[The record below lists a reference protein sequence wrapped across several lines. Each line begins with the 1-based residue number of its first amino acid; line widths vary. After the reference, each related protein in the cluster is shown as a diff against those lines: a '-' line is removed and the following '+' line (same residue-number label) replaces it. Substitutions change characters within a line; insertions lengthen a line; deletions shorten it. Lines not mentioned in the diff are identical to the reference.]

1 MSTTS
6 TNGVELSSGEQKL
19 NPIGTRRRFRRIL
32 IVGGAVFSIALVAG
46 FIPQLRQRQTATA
59 DTKELAIP
67 TVAVVSPISN
77 TSGSGL
83 NLPAEVKPWQ
93 EASIFAR
100 VNGYLKSWLVDIGAH
115 VEKDQLLAEI
125 DTPDLDQ
132 QLAQARSQAKL
143 AQKSLEQAKS
153 TNQKWQELWH
163 QGVVSELD
171 SENMATSQ
179 ATNQANTEAF
189 AANLRFLEQEVAFK
203 RVTAPF
209 PGTITI
215 RNVNVGDLITA
226 NNTNFEMFHIQQTD
240 PLRVYFRIPQTEASN
255 IAVGQTFDVQVGAQS
270 AKTYPGKVVSTSEAV
285 SPDSR
290 TMLVELQVDNS
301 KNEILP
307 GSYAT
312 VRVPQSALGKV
323 LILPDNTLIF
333 RGKNLQVGVVDA
345 KGVVQLHDVKV
356 GRDFGIQS
364 EILSGVTESDKVI
377 VNPSDSLT
385 TGTNV
390 RVAATPA
397 SSATP
402 PGSAAPDASARTA
415 ASASAPD
422 TSATAAPSAAPA
434 ASITPAASA
443 APDASATSAPS
454 ATPAPSAAK
463 K

>member
-1 MSTTS
+1 MSTTTPTDS
-6 TNGVELSSGEQKL
+6 VSSDEHKTG
-19 NPIGTRRRFRRIL
+19 PVRARRRHRFIL
-32 IVGGAVFSIALVAG
+32 MSGGAMLLIALVGG
-46 FIPQLRQRQTATA
+46 FVPQLRQRQTAAA

-67 TVAVVSPISN
+67 TVAVASPTI
-77 TSGSGL
+77 TTPGSGL

-100 VNGYLKSWLVDIGAH
+100 VNGYLKDWLVDIGAH

-132 QLAQARSQAKL
+132 QLAQARSQATL
-143 AQKSLEQAKS
+143 AQRSLEQAKS

-209 PGTITI
+209 PGIITV

-226 NNTNFEMFHIQQTD
+226 NNTSFEMFHIQQTD
-240 PLRVYFRIPQTEASN
+240 PLRVYFRIPQEDAAN
-255 IAVGQTFDVQVGAQS
+255 IAVGETFNVQVGAES
-270 AKTYPGKVVSTSEAV
+270 AKTYPGEVISTSGAV

-290 TMLVELQVDNS
+290 TMLVELQVENS

-312 VRVPQSALGKV
+312 VRVPEVALGKLV
-323 LILPDNTLIF
+323 TLPDNTLIF
-333 RGKNLQVGVVDA
+333 RGKSQQVGVVDA
-345 KGVVQLHDVKV
+345 KGVVQLRDVKV

-385 TGTNV
+385 TGTTV
-390 RVAATPA
+390 HLA
-397 SSATP
+397 
-402 PGSAAPDASARTA
+402 
-415 ASASAPD
+415 
-422 TSATAAPSAAPA
+422 AAPA
-434 ASITPAASA
+434 PSVTPS
-443 APDASATSAPS
+443 SSG
-454 ATPAPSAAK
+454 TPAPAEK
-463 K
+463 

>member
-1 MSTTS
+1 MFHQQSLRRPFPQPKHIPPYMSTT
-6 TNGVELSSGEQKL
+6 TPTDNVSSDEHKTGPVRARQ
-19 NPIGTRRRFRRIL
+19 RRRFIL
-32 IVGGAVFSIALVAG
+32 MSGGALVLIALGGG
-46 FIPQLRQRQTATA
+46 FVPQVRQRQTAAA

-67 TVAVVSPISN
+67 TVAVVSP
-77 TSGSGL
+77 TATTPRSGL

-100 VNGYLKSWLVDIGAH
+100 VNGYLKDWLVDIGAH
-115 VEKDQLLAEI
+115 VQKDQLLADI

-132 QLAQARSQAKL
+132 QLAQASSQAVL
-143 AQKSLEQAKS
+143 AKKNLEQAKK
-153 TNQKWQELWH
+153 TNTKWQELYK
-163 QGVVSELD
+163 QGVVSQLD
-171 SENMATSQ
+171 AENTDTSQ
-179 ATNQANTEAF
+179 GTNQANTEAF

-209 PGTITI
+209 PGIITV

-226 NNTNFEMFHIQQTD
+226 NSTSFEMFHIQQTD
-240 PLRVYFRIPQTEASN
+240 PLRVYFRLPQTEASN
-255 IAVGQTFDVQVGAQS
+255 IAVGQTFNVQVGAQT
-270 AKTYPGKVVSTSEAV
+270 AKIYPGKVISTSEAV

-312 VRVPQSALGKV
+312 VRIPQSVLGKV

-333 RGKNLQVGVVDA
+333 RGKDQQVGVVDA

-356 GRDFGIQS
+356 GRDFGVQS
-364 EILSGVTESDKVI
+364 EILSGVSESDKVI

-385 TGTNV
+385 TGTVV
-390 RVAATPA
+390 RL
-397 SSATP
+397 
-402 PGSAAPDASARTA
+402 
-415 ASASAPD
+415 
-422 TSATAAPSAAPA
+422 
-434 ASITPAASA
+434 
-443 APDASATSAPS
+443 ATS
-454 ATPAPSAAK
+454 PAPSASPATAK

>member
-1 MSTTS
+1 
-6 TNGVELSSGEQKL
+6 
-19 NPIGTRRRFRRIL
+19 
-32 IVGGAVFSIALVAG
+32 VGGSVLVIALVVG
-46 FIPQLRQRQTATA
+46 FIPQWRERQTATA
-59 DTKELAIP
+59 DTKQLAIP
-67 TVAVVSPISN
+67 AVAVVSPSAN
-77 TSGSGL
+77 TTGSGL

-132 QLAQARSQAKL
+132 QLAQARSQAAL

-153 TNQKWQELWH
+153 TNDKWQKLWKE
-163 QGVVSELD
+163 GVVSQLD
-171 SENMATSQ
+171 AENTATSQ
-179 ATNQANTEAF
+179 GTNQANTEAF

-356 GRDFGIQS
+356 GRDFGVQS

-385 TGTNV
+385 TGTTV
-390 RVAATPA
+390 RMA
-397 SSATP
+397 
-402 PGSAAPDASARTA
+402 AAPA
-415 ASASAPD
+415 AS
-422 TSATAAPSAAPA
+422 TAAPSAAPA
-434 ASITPAASA
+434 APA
-443 APDASATSAPS
+443 ASATSAPS